1 MSSNPDSGIQ
11 KTFACGIW
19 NPLKENVKVR
29 NPHHGILN
37 PVPGIQS
44 PHHGIRNPLRWN
56 HEFSTWDSES
66 TSWNLESSTWD
77 SESTS
82 WNPESKTVTDYL
94 TWVRMMLVKDHSL
107 NLSATVSCFA
117 IQQLRDYLKLL
128 L

>member
-1 MSSNPDSGIQ
+1 M
-11 KTFACGIW
+11 
-19 NPLKENVKVR
+19 
-29 NPHHGILN
+29 N

-56 HEFSTWDSES
+56 LESSTWDSESTSWNDEFSTWDSESTSWNHEFSTWNSES